1 MKDIY
6 LVSYSVKGIKTLD
19 KLISLQFYKKTI
31 SKNPDTQEYNIKGIY
46 GMNGSGKSGIITSVE
61 ILRNIIV
68 DPGYLNNPVV
78 QKNLDAMINKRTKEL
93 FIEADY
99 MVKAGEE
106 IKLFR
111 YSVTLSKNNLGKYVI
126 SHECLSTKKAISK
139 SEFDETVFEVS
150 DGEIVSVYEGKEKDK
165 FVESILNKTMNLLT
179 TASMSA
185 LFYDKRKKEILTSK
199 KKKKA
204 EKNLSYSYISNILL
218 LAFYF

>member
-93 FIEADY
+93 FVEADY

-106 IKLFR
+106 IALFR
-111 YSVTLSKNNLGKYVI
+111 YNCIFQTYTSRNRFLYCFGVYP
-126 SHECLSTKKAISK
+126 
-139 SEFDETVFEVS
+139 VS
-150 DGEIVSVYEGKEKDK
+150 
-165 FVESILNKTMNLLT
+165 L
-179 TASMSA
+179 
-185 LFYDKRKKEILTSK
+185 R
-199 KKKKA
+199 
-204 EKNLSYSYISNILL
+204 NILIKWEKL
-218 LAFYF
+218 S

>member
-6 LVSYSVKGIKTLD
+6 LVSYSVKWIKTLD

-150 DGEIVSVYEGKEKDK
+150 DGEIVSVY
-165 FVESILNKTMNLLT
+165 
-179 TASMSA
+179 
-185 LFYDKRKKEILTSK
+185 
-199 KKKKA
+199 
-204 EKNLSYSYISNILL
+204 
-218 LAFYF
+218 

>member
-93 FIEADY
+93 FVEADY
-99 MVKAGEE
+99 MVKAG
-106 IKLFR
+106 
-111 YSVTLSKNNLGKYVI
+111 
-126 SHECLSTKKAISK
+126 
-139 SEFDETVFEVS
+139 
-150 DGEIVSVYEGKEKDK
+150 
-165 FVESILNKTMNLLT
+165 
-179 TASMSA
+179 
-185 LFYDKRKKEILTSK
+185 
-199 KKKKA
+199 
-204 EKNLSYSYISNILL
+204 
-218 LAFYF
+218 